1 LRITRG
7 DGLIDRDQ
15 AAALCGVTP
24 DAVTA
29 WSRRGYK
36 TRDGRQRLYL
46 PVAKREG
53 RHPLYSVIEVQK
65 AEWHTRRRGRR
76 EVFPAAA

>member
-1 LRITRG
+1 MRITRG

-29 WSRRGYK
+29 WAQRGYK
-36 TRDGRQRLYL
+36 TRDGSQRLYL

-53 RHPLYSVIEVQK
+53 RKPLYSVIEVQK
-65 AEWHTRRRGRR
+65 AEWNTRRRGRR
-76 EVFPAAA
+76 DVFPAAA

>member
-1 LRITRG
+1 MRITRG

-29 WSRRGYK
+29 WAKRGYK
-36 TRDGRQRLYL
+36 TRDGSQRMYL

>member
-1 LRITRG
+1 MRITRG

-15 AAALCGVTP
+15 AAALAGVTP

-29 WSRRGYK
+29 WSKRGYK
-36 TRDGRQRLYL
+36 TRDGSQRLFL

-76 EVFPAAA
+76 DFPAAA